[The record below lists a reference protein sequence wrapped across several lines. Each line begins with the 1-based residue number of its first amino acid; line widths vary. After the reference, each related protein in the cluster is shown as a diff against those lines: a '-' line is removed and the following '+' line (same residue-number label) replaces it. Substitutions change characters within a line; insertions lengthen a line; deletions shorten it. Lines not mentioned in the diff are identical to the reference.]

1 MFKLRAFC
9 VRETSSVGISLM
21 LAAVL
26 MSAPRHVVAQTT
38 ISTGSIQGTITD
50 PTGAVVPGTK
60 VTVTN
65 SSTGQT
71 INLTSSGTGVYNSG
85 ALIPGEYT
93 VKVEAKGFKTAVL
106 PVTVQVGVTS
116 PGSVTLELGLATTVI
131 SVETNALVVN
141 TEQSTIQ
148 GVMTRQQIERLP
160 IDGRNFLDLA
170 QLEPGVQVQDG
181 GNFDP
186 TKEGFQ
192 AISLG
197 GREGRTTRIEVDGVD
212 ISDETVGTTTQNI
225 PASAIQEFQI
235 SQSSLDLSTELTS
248 SGAVNVV
255 TRSGSNTFHGES
267 FLYARGNHYA
277 ARYGTTDHPF
287 DREQYGVR
295 LGGPLIK
302 NRLFFFADW
311 ERTVQDLF
319 APVELPAPFTQYNG
333 GFNSPFHESELMG
346 RLDWQI
352 KPNWRAFYRWT
363 YDQNNNTAS
372 YLPNTFE
379 PFANRNNTPVQAAGL
394 DVTRGGMSHSIR
406 FGYTRFR
413 NAIADAVSG
422 TNITNAY
429 PGVDVHI
436 APDIFCNAGVFCSGA
451 NLLAPQATLQH
462 NVQIKYDGT
471 KIYRSHIIRF
481 GVGVNRIL
489 GEVFASFFGIN
500 PAIRSSFS
508 AANREYAA
516 TGPFPGGESNPLNYP
531 VSDVRFGNGQGFFTE
546 IPQFG
551 YPAGGYYDT
560 RFAWY
565 LGDTWKPK
573 RNFTVLFGLRY
584 VRDTGR
590 SDSDIAST
598 PTLNLFAPGLG
609 ARVHQPNLNFAPQ
622 IGLAWDPW
630 KSGKTVIRAG
640 AGIFYEN
647 TIFNSILFDRPP
659 RLAKGLF
666 WDYVEPCPS
675 GSLLMPDTGQVVD
688 TSALC
693 TGRIGEV
700 APQVVSLYYAYQ
712 ASVKAAGAS
721 ANPSYVGTTLA
732 NLLPGMFG
740 PDYRTPRSYQF
751 NVGVQ
756 REIKG
761 GTVLSVDYIR
771 NVGVHYLLAYDT
783 NHVGDARYLNLDAAN
798 AAINKTNGT
807 YGCGSGLGGIDC
819 AILAGASIFDYAGNG
834 LDSGNSY
841 LGGYPA
847 SYYGWDPTTGAA
859 FPGVN
864 ANVGVNDMPFPI
876 GRSVYNALQFSM
888 RTNKPEPFR
897 GSKNLALQISYALS
911 RFDSL
916 TRDQDFLN
924 DSSDY
929 RNINHYFG
937 PNSLDRTHQLS
948 FGGVL
953 DFRYAFRLAFT
964 THIKTALPANLR
976 LPTQGSADLF
986 IDDLTGD
993 GTVADF
999 LTGTNVG
1006 SFGRGVKVNQLN
1018 SKVDAYNSS
1027 VSGQPT
1033 PAGQA
1038 LISAGLLRADQLVSL
1053 GGVAESVADAPTG
1066 QVGMDS
1072 LITTNLRFGW
1082 VLMPKHIWSSLSE
1095 AFVIEPQVSI
1105 FNLFNIAN
1113 YDGPV
1118 SPMSGELNG
1127 GAGSVNGTTQALRTN
1142 RIGLGSGVFA
1152 LGAPRTLEFGVRVS
1166 F

>member
-1 MFKLRAFC
+1 MRHRWAFLLFFLFLVC
-9 VRETSSVGISLM
+9 EFSSPLTGW
-21 LAAVL
+21 
-26 MSAPRHVVAQTT
+26 AQTT

-50 PTGAVVPGTK
+50 PSGAVVPGAKITI
-60 VTVTN
+60 
-65 SSTGQT
+65 SSQATGQV
-71 INLTSSGTGVYNSG
+71 INLVSSSAGTYASG
-85 ALIPGEYT
+85 ALIPGEYI
-93 VKVEAKGFKTAVL
+93 VKVEAGGFNAVTL
-106 PVTVQVGVTS
+106 PLTVQVGVTS
-116 PGSVTLELGLATTVI
+116 NGNVALVVGQTTTMI
-131 SVETNALVVN
+131 SVEATMVIVN
-141 TEQSTIQ
+141 TEQATIQ
-148 GVMTRQQIERLP
+148 GVMTSEQIEQLP

-170 QLEPGVQVQDG
+170 QLEPGVQIQDG

-186 TKEGFQ
+186 TKNGFQ

-197 GREGRTTRIEVDGVD
+197 GREGRTTRIEVDGID

-248 SGAVNVV
+248 SGAVSVV
-255 TRSGSNTFHGES
+255 TRSGGNTFHGES

-277 ARYGTTDHPF
+277 ARYGDTDHPF
-287 DREQYGVR
+287 DRQQYGAR
-295 LGGPLIK
+295 FGGPLLK
-302 NRLFFFADW
+302 DRLFFFADW

-333 GFNSPFHESELMG
+333 GFNSPYHESELMG
-346 RLDWQI
+346 RLDWQV
-352 KPNWRAFYRWT
+352 KPNWRAFYRFT

-372 YLPNTFE
+372 YLPNTLE
-379 PFANRNNTPVQAAGL
+379 PYANRDNTPVQAAGL
-394 DVTRGGMSHSIR
+394 DATMGSMSHSIR

-413 NAIADAVSG
+413 NAIADATSG
-422 TNITNAY
+422 TSITDVY

-436 APDIFCNAGVFCSGA
+436 GPYTGCTASGDAFCSGP
-451 NLLAPQATLQH
+451 NTLAPQATLQR
-462 NVQIKYDGT
+462 NLQIKYDGT
-471 KIYRSHIIRF
+471 KTYRSHIIRF

-489 GEVFASFFGIN
+489 GGGFASFYGID
-500 PAIRSSFS
+500 PAIRSGFT
-508 AANREYAA
+508 AANRAIA
-516 TGPFPGGESNPLNYP
+516 DTGPFPGGESNPLNYP
-531 VSDVRFGNGQGFFTE
+531 VNRIRFGNGQGFSTE

-551 YPAGGYYDT
+551 YPAGGQYDT

-565 LGDTWKPK
+565 VGDTWKPK
-573 RNFTVLFGLRY
+573 SNFTILFGLRY

-590 SDSDIAST
+590 TDSDIAST
-598 PTLNLFAPGLG
+598 PTLNLFGAGLG
-609 ARVHQPNLNFAPQ
+609 GRVHQPNLNFAPQ

-630 KSGKTVIRAG
+630 KNGKTVFRAG
-640 AGIFYEN
+640 AGLFYEN
-647 TIFNSILFDRPP
+647 AIFNNVLFDRPP

-666 WDYVEPCPS
+666 WNYVDPCPS
-675 GSLLMPDTGQVVD
+675 GSLLMPDTGQVID

-693 TGRIGEV
+693 SMRVGEA
-700 APQVVSLYYAYQ
+700 APLTIPLYQAYQ

-721 ANPSYVGTTLA
+721 ANPSYVGTTLQ
-732 NLLPGMFG
+732 NLGSMFA
-740 PDYRTPRSYQF
+740 PDYRTPRSYQM
-751 NVGVQ
+751 NLGVQ
-756 REIKG
+756 RQIKNS
-761 GTVLSVDYIR
+761 TVLSVDYIR
-771 NVGVHYLLAYDT
+771 NVGLHYLLSYDT
-783 NHVGDARYLNLDAAN
+783 NRVGDARYLNLDAAKG
-798 AAINKTNGT
+798 AIDYTNSS

-819 AILAGASIFDYAGNG
+819 AIAAGASIFDYAGNG

-847 SYYGWDPTTGAA
+847 SYYGMDPTTGAA
-859 FPGVN
+859 FSGINPN
-864 ANVGVNDMPFPI
+864 LGVNDMFFPI
-876 GRSVYNALQFSM
+876 GRSVYNALQVSM
-888 RTNKPEPFR
+888 RTNKSNPFR
-897 GSKNLALQISYALS
+897 GSKNLALQVSYALS
-911 RFDSL
+911 RFESL
-916 TRDQDFLN
+916 AGDQDFLN
-924 DSSDY
+924 DASDY
-929 RNINHYFG
+929 NNINHYFG
-937 PNSLDRTHQLS
+937 PNGMDRTHQLS

-964 THIKTALPANLR
+964 THIKSALPASLF
-976 LPTQGSADLF
+976 LPTQGAADVL

-993 GTVADF
+993 GTVADY
-999 LTGTNVG
+999 LPGTNVG
-1006 SFGRGVKVNQLN
+1006 SFGRDVKVNQLN
-1018 SKVDAYNSS
+1018 SKIDAYNQS
-1027 VSGQPT
+1027 VANKPT

-1038 LISAGLLRADQLVSL
+1038 LINAGLIRADQLVSL

-1082 VLMPKHIWSSLSE
+1082 VLKPKHIWNALSE

-1113 YDGPV
+1113 YDGPN

-1152 LGAPRTLEFGVRVS
+1152 LGAPRTFEFGVKVS